1 MSNDKVTMSARTTK
15 LDRLD
20 HKILAALQREGRI
33 TKTQLSAE
41 VGLSATRCWER
52 MKALERAGIIR
63 GYHADIDLRRLARL
77 SLFQVHVRLFDTTS
91 AKCRQFEQL
100 IARFDDIISCHAVLG
115 TIDYVM
121 LVAAP
126 DVETFQITM
135 DELCDSNVIRFDFVT
150 FPVSRHIKSVE
161 KTSIMELIKS
171 A

>member
-1 MSNDKVTMSARTTK
+1 MSARTTK

-20 HKILAALQREGRI
+20 YKILAALQREGRI

-41 VGLSATRCWER
+41 VGLSATCCWER
-52 MKALERAGIIR
+52 MQALERAGIIR

-91 AKCRQFEQL
+91 AKCRQFEHR
-100 IARFDDIISCHAVLG
+100 IARFDDIVSCHAVLG

-126 DVETFQITM
+126 DVETFQNTM
-135 DELCDSNVIRFDFVT
+135 DELCDSEVIRLDFVT

-161 KTSIMELIKS
+161 GTSIIELIKS
-171 A
+171 ACTKAR